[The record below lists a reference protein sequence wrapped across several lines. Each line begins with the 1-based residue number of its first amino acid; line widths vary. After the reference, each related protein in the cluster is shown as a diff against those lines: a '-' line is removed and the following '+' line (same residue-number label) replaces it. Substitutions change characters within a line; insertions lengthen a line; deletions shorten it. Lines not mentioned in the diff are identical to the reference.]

1 MEELSA
7 AAPPR
12 SAAGR
17 FAQVVLAALLTLG
30 SLAYSI
36 GLTRAAGLVLFPEQ
50 FLAGLYGV
58 CLALLFIS
66 FSVRR
71 GTARADIP
79 WYDWLFAAAGLAVG
93 VVVAVEF
100 PRLTA
105 QAGTVSAELLV
116 LAAAIAFLTLE
127 GTRRT
132 SGYSLIVIT
141 FVLVVWVLVGH
152 LVPGQL
158 RTHKVEAPTLAIYLS
173 FDNNGLL
180 GLVLEIACTIVVA
193 FVLMGQLL
201 ARSGGSGFFND
212 FALGL
217 MGRYRGGAAKIAV
230 VASSLFGSISGIA
243 AASALAVGVVT
254 IPLMKKSGIPAR
266 LAAAIEAC
274 AANGAQ
280 LMPPVMGAVAFV
292 MADFL
297 QVPYREVALAALL
310 PSLLYYAALFIQCD
324 LETARYGIGRVDRSE
339 IPGMGPVIKTGW
351 IFLAP
356 FAAIIGAMFWLNWEP
371 EPAATLASAII
382 IVLGLAIGYR
392 GARMKLADIWDAV
405 IETGIGVCEIIVISA
420 IGGYV
425 LGLFQIGGLSFALTA
440 YLVNLGAENLLLL
453 LVICAITNIV
463 LGLGLPTL
471 AVYVMLAI
479 LVAPALVKVGVP
491 AMAAH
496 LFILYF
502 GIMSLITPPIA
513 TAAFVAAT
521 IAKTDPMDA
530 GWTAMRFG
538 WASYIVPFLFVYSP
552 ALIMRG
558 NAFEIALVMILS
570 IAGIWF
576 VCAAFTG
583 YAMRVMGPPMRVA
596 FGAAGVLLLIPFQ
609 ASAINGW
616 LNVLGAVLGVALL
629 LYEFRARGK
638 APARGGP

>member
-1 MEELSA
+1 VEELSA
-7 AAPPR
+7 AAPPK

-17 FAQVVLAALLTLG
+17 LAQQVLAATLTLG

-36 GLTRAAGLVLFPEQ
+36 GLTRKAGLVLFPEQ
-50 FLAGLYGV
+50 FLAAIYGV
-58 CLALLFIS
+58 CLALLFVS
-66 FSVRR
+66 FPARR
-71 GTARADIP
+71 GATRQEIP
-79 WYDWLFAAAGLAVG
+79 WIDWLLAAAGLAAG
-93 VVVAVEF
+93 LYVAIHF
-100 PRLTA
+100 PRITA
-105 QAGTVSAELLV
+105 QAGTVTFELLF
-116 LAAAIAFLTLE
+116 LAGLIAFLTME

-141 FVLVVWVLVGH
+141 FVLVVWVLIGH

-158 RTHKVEAPTLAIYLS
+158 RTHKVEAPTLAIYLN

-180 GLVLEIACTIVVA
+180 GLVLEIASTIVIA

-217 MGRYRGGAAKIAV
+217 MGRFRGGAAKIAV

-274 AANGAQ
+274 ASNGAQ

-310 PSLLYYAALFIQCD
+310 PSVLYYTALFIQCD
-324 LETARYGIGRVDRSE
+324 LETARYGFGKVARSE
-339 IPGMGPVIKTGW
+339 IPPMGPVLATGW
-351 IFLAP
+351 IFIAP

-371 EPAATLASAII
+371 EPSATLASAII
-382 IVLGLAIGYR
+382 IGLGLFIGYR
-392 GARMKLADIWDAV
+392 GARMKLKDIWSAV

-425 LGLFQIGGLSFALTA
+425 LGLFQVGGLSFALTA
-440 YLVNLGAENLLLL
+440 YLVTLGAENLLLL
-453 LVICAITNIV
+453 LVICALTNIV

-479 LVAPALVKVGVP
+479 LVAPALIKVGVP

-521 IAKTDPMDA
+521 IARTDPMAA

-558 NAFEIALVMILS
+558 SVLEIVGVVVLS
-570 IAGIWF
+570 VTGIWF
-576 VCAAFTG
+576 VCAGMTG
-583 YAMRVMGPPMRVA
+583 YAFRVMTLPPRVG
-596 FGAAGVLLLIPFQ
+596 FVLAGLMLLMPFQ
-609 ASAINGW
+609 AASVNGW
-616 LNVLGAVLGVALL
+616 LNVAGLILGAALVI
-629 LYEFRARGK
+629 YEVRGRRAYVR
-638 APARGGP
+638 A

>member
-1 MEELSA
+1 VEELST

-12 SAAGR
+12 SAVGR
-17 FAQVVLAALLTLG
+17 IVQVALAALLTLG

-36 GLTRAAGLVLFPEQ
+36 GLTRAAGLVVFPEQ
-50 FLAGLYGV
+50 FLAAIYGV

-66 FSVRR
+66 FPVTRGIPRR
-71 GTARADIP
+71 DIP
-79 WYDWLFAAAGLAVG
+79 WYDWFFAVAGLAVG
-93 VVVAVEF
+93 LYVAVTF

-105 QAGTVSAELLV
+105 QAGTVNAELLF
-116 LAAAIAFLTLE
+116 LAAALALLTLE

-152 LVPGQL
+152 LVPGEL
-158 RTHKVEAPTLAIYLS
+158 RTHKVEAPTLAVYLS

-180 GLVLEIACTIVVA
+180 GLVLEIAATIVIA
-193 FVLMGQLL
+193 FVFMGQLL

-274 AANGAQ
+274 ASNGAQ

-310 PSLLYYAALFIQCD
+310 PSILYYTALFIQCD
-324 LETARYGIGRVDRSE
+324 LETARYGIGKVDPSE
-339 IPGMGPVIKTGW
+339 IPKIWPVLKSGW
-351 IFLAP
+351 IYLAP
-356 FAAIIGAMFWLNWEP
+356 FAALVGAMFWLNWEP
-371 EPAATLASAII
+371 EPSAALAAAII
-382 IVLGLAIGYR
+382 IALGLLIGYR
-392 GARMKLADIWDAV
+392 GMRMPLKDIWSAI

-425 LGLFQIGGLSFALTA
+425 LGLFQAGGLSFALTA
-440 YLVNLGAENLLLL
+440 YLVSLGAENLFLL
-453 LVICAITNIV
+453 LVICALTNIV

-479 LVAPALVKVGVP
+479 LVAPALVKVGVTP
-491 AMAAH
+491 MAAH

-530 GWTAMRFG
+530 GWLAMRFG

-558 NAFEIALVMILS
+558 SAWEIALVMALS

-583 YAMRVMGPPMRVA
+583 YAMRVMSLPMRVG
-596 FGAAGVLLLIPFQ
+596 FGTAGLLLLMPFQ

-616 LNVLGAVLGVALL
+616 LNVLGGALGGVLLAFEVRQAKGAIHV
-629 LYEFRARGK
+629 RA
-638 APARGGP
+638 

>member
-1 MEELSA
+1 VEELSTA
-7 AAPPR
+7 QPPH
-12 SAAGR
+12 SA
-17 FAQVVLAALLTLG
+17 FARVAQATLAALLTLG
-30 SLAYSI
+30 SLAYSV
-36 GLTRAAGLVLFPEQ
+36 GLLRAAGLVLFPEQ
-50 FLAGLYGV
+50 FLSAAYGV
-58 CLALLFIS
+58 CLCLLFIS
-66 FSVRR
+66 FPVRR
-71 GTARADIP
+71 GALRGDVP
-79 WYDWLFAAAGLAVG
+79 WYDWLCAAGGLAVG
-93 VVVAVEF
+93 VYVAVAF

-105 QAGTVSAELLV
+105 
-116 LAAAIAFLTLE
+116 LAAQVTPETLTLAGIIVLLTLE

-132 SGYSLIVIT
+132 SGNSLIVIT
-141 FVLVVWVLVGH
+141 AGLTIWVLVGH
-152 LVPGQL
+152 LIPGQL
-158 RTHKVEAPTLAIYLS
+158 QTHKVEAGSLAVYLN
-173 FDNNGLL
+173 FDTNGLL
-180 GLVLEIACTIVVA
+180 GLVLDIACTIVIA

-217 MGRYRGGAAKIAV
+217 MGRFRGGAAKIAV

-274 AANGAQ
+274 SANGAQ
-280 LMPPVMGAVAFV
+280 MMPPVMGAVAFV

-324 LETARYGIGRVDRSE
+324 LETARHGIGKVDTRD
-339 IPGMGPVIKTGW
+339 IPPVRGVIARGW

-356 FAAIIGAMFWLNWEP
+356 FAAIVGAMFWLNWEP
-371 EPAATLASAII
+371 EPAAALASAII
-382 IVLGLAIGYR
+382 IALGVVVGYR
-392 GARMKLADIWDAV
+392 GARMKLADIWSAV
-405 IETGIGVCEIIVISA
+405 IDTGIGVCEIIVISA

-425 LGLFQIGGLSFALTA
+425 LGLFQIGGLAFALTA
-440 YLVNLGAENLLLL
+440 YLVDLGAQNLLAL

-521 IAKTDPMDA
+521 IAKTDPMAA

-558 NAFEIALVMILS
+558 SAAEIGLVMLLS

-583 YAMRVMGPPMRVA
+583 YAMRVTSLPMRVA
-596 FGAAGVLLLIPFQ
+596 FGTAGLLLLMPFQ
-609 ASAINGW
+609 ASTVNAW
-616 LNVLGAVLGVALL
+616 LNVLGAVFGAALL
-629 LYEFRARGK
+629 VHEFRARGK
-638 APARGGP
+638 APA

>member
-1 MEELSA
+1 MEELST

-12 SAAGR
+12 SLVGR
-17 FAQVVLAALLTLG
+17 ATQQVLAALLTLG

-36 GLTRAAGLVLFPEQ
+36 GLTRSAGLVLFPEQ
-50 FLAGLYGV
+50 FLAAAYGV

-66 FSVRR
+66 FPVTR
-71 GTARADIP
+71 GTQRGDIP
-79 WYDWLFAAAGLAVG
+79 WYDWLFALAGLVVG
-93 VVVAVEF
+93 VYVAVAF

-105 QAGTVSAELLV
+105 QAGTVSAELLI
-116 LAAAIAFLTLE
+116 LAGVIAFLTME

-141 FVLVVWVLVGH
+141 FVLVVWVLLGH
-152 LVPGQL
+152 LIPGQL
-158 RTHKVEAPTLAIYLS
+158 RTHKVEPATLAIYLN

-180 GLVLEIACTIVVA
+180 GLVLEIAATIVIA

-217 MGRYRGGAAKIAV
+217 MGRFRGGAAKIAV

-254 IPLMKKSGIPAR
+254 IPLMKKSGIPSR

-274 AANGAQ
+274 ASNGAQ
-280 LMPPVMGAVAFV
+280 MMPPVMGAVAFV

-310 PSLLYYAALFIQCD
+310 PSILYYTALFIQCD
-324 LETARYGIGRVDRSE
+324 LETARYGIGKVDTRE
-339 IPGMGPVIKTGW
+339 IPPMRNVFATGW

-356 FAAIIGAMFWLNWEP
+356 FVAIVGAMFWMNWEP
-371 EPAATLASAII
+371 EPAAALAAAII
-382 IVLGLAIGYR
+382 IGLGLFIGYR
-392 GARMKLADIWDAV
+392 GHRMKLRDVWEAV
-405 IETGIGVCEIIVISA
+405 IETGIGVTEIIVISA

-440 YLVNLGAENLLLL
+440 YLVDLGAQNLLML
-453 LVICAITNIV
+453 LVICAITNVV

-502 GIMSLITPPIA
+502 GVMSLITPPIA

-521 IAKTDPMDA
+521 IARTDPMAA

-538 WASYIVPFLFVYSP
+538 WASYIVPFLFIYSP
-552 ALIMRG
+552 ALIMRASFG
-558 NAFEIALVMILS
+558 TIVLVMALS
-570 IAGIWF
+570 VAGIWF
-576 VCAAFTG
+576 VCAGFTG
-583 YAMRVMGPPMRVA
+583 YALRVMPVSVRVA
-596 FGAAGVLLLIPFQ
+596 FIITGLLLLMPFQ
-609 ASAINGW
+609 ASAINAW
-616 LNVLGAVLGVALL
+616 LNTAGVIVGVALFA
-629 LYEFRARGK
+629 YEFRARRRPV
-638 APARGGP
+638 PA

>member
-1 MEELSA
+1 VDELA
-7 AAPPR
+7 AAPAPE
-12 SAAGR
+12 SALGR
-17 FAQVVLAALLTLG
+17 FAQVFLAALLTLG
-30 SLAYSI
+30 SLAYSV
-36 GLTRAAGLVLFPEQ
+36 GLLRRAGLVLFPEQ
-50 FLAGLYGV
+50 FLAAIYGV
-58 CLALLFIS
+58 CLALLFVS
-66 FSVRR
+66 FPAGR
-71 GTARADIP
+71 GTQRRRIP
-79 WYDWLFAAAGLAVG
+79 WYDWLFTAAGLAVG
-93 VVVAVEF
+93 LYVAVTF

-116 LAAAIAFLTLE
+116 LAGALAFLTLE

-132 SGYSLIVIT
+132 SGYSLIIIT
-141 FVLVVWVLVGH
+141 FVLVVWVLIGH
-152 LVPGQL
+152 LIPGQL
-158 RTHKVEAPTLAIYLS
+158 RTHKVEPQALALYLS

-217 MGRYRGGAAKIAV
+217 MGRFRGGAAKIAV

-324 LETARYGIGRVDRSE
+324 LETARYGIGKVDPSE
-339 IPGMGPVIKTGW
+339 IPRMGPVIATGW

-356 FAAIIGAMFWLNWEP
+356 FAAIVGAMFWLNWEP
-371 EPAATLASAII
+371 EPSAALGSVII
-382 IVLGLAIGYR
+382 IALGLFIGYR
-392 GARMKLADIWDAV
+392 GSQMRLKDIWTAI

-453 LVICAITNIV
+453 LIICAITNII

-521 IAKTDPMDA
+521 IAKTDPMAA

-558 NAFEIALVMILS
+558 SALEIAAVMILS
-570 IAGIWF
+570 ITGIWF
-576 VCAAFTG
+576 VCAGMTG
-583 YAMRVMGPPMRVA
+583 YALRVMTIPVRVG
-596 FGAAGVLLLIPFQ
+596 FVVAGLLFLMPFQ
-609 ASAINGW
+609 AATVNAW
-616 LNVLGAVLGVALL
+616 LNVVGAALGFGLL
-629 LYEFRARGK
+629 AYEARARRTHVH
-638 APARGGP
+638 P

>member
-1 MEELSA
+1 MDRHIDPGSQPRRGEQPVEPWNVLTPG
-7 AAPPR
+7 AAP
-12 SAAGR
+12 
-17 FAQVVLAALLTLG
+17 
-30 SLAYSI
+30 
-36 GLTRAAGLVLFPEQ
+36 
-50 FLAGLYGV
+50 
-58 CLALLFIS
+58 
-66 FSVRR
+66 R
-71 GTARADIP
+71 GDIP
-79 WYDWLFAAAGLAVG
+79 WTDWLLAAAGLAAG
-93 VVVAVEF
+93 IYVAIHF
-100 PRLTA
+100 PRITA
-105 QAGTVSAELLV
+105 QAGTVTAELLF
-116 LAAAIAFLTLE
+116 LAGLIAFLTLE

-152 LVPGQL
+152 LIPGQL
-158 RTHKVEAPTLAIYLS
+158 RTHKVEPATLAVYLN

-180 GLVLEIACTIVVA
+180 GLVLEIASTIVIA

-217 MGRYRGGAAKIAV
+217 MGRFRGGAAKIAV

-274 AANGAQ
+274 ASNGAQ

-310 PSLLYYAALFIQCD
+310 PSVLYYTALFIQCD
-324 LETARYGIGRVDRSE
+324 LETARYGIGKVAPSE
-339 IPGMGPVIKTGW
+339 IPRMGPVLASGW
-351 IFLAP
+351 IFIAP

-371 EPAATLASAII
+371 EPSAAVASAII
-382 IVLGLAIGYR
+382 IGLGLFIGYR
-392 GARMKLADIWDAV
+392 GARMKLTDIWSAV
-405 IETGIGVCEIIVISA
+405 IDTGVGVCEIIVISA

-440 YLVNLGAENLLLL
+440 YLVSLGAENLLLL
-453 LVICAITNIV
+453 LVICALTNIV

-502 GIMSLITPPIA
+502 GMMSLITPPVA
-513 TAAFVAAT
+513 PAAYVAAA
-521 IAKTDPMDA
+521 IAGSPSMAT

-538 WASYIVPFLFVYSP
+538 WSSYIVPFLFVYSP
-552 ALIMRG
+552 AILFQGSWWDI
-558 NAFEIALVMILS
+558 LVVTLTS
-570 IAGIWF
+570 LAGIWLI
-576 VCAAFTG
+576 CAAMVGYFT
-583 YAMRVMGPPMRVA
+583 RVLPPAIRAGFIAAGIMLLLPHQVSSLMLWVNIL
-596 FGAAGVLLLIPFQ
+596 GAALGFFLLFL
-609 ASAINGW
+609 
-616 LNVLGAVLGVALL
+616 
-629 LYEFRARGK
+629 EFRNRRG
-638 APARGGP
+638 AYVRA

>member
-17 FAQVVLAALLTLG
+17 FAQVALAALLTLG
-30 SLAYSI
+30 SLAYSV

-50 FLAGLYGV
+50 FLAAIYGV

-66 FSVRR
+66 FPAAR
-71 GTARADIP
+71 GTPREIP

-93 VVVAVEF
+93 LYVAATF

-105 QAGTVSAELLV
+105 QAGTVTFELLF
-116 LAAAIAFLTLE
+116 LAAVLAFLTLE

-132 SGYSLIVIT
+132 SGYSLIIIT
-141 FVLVVWVLVGH
+141 FVLVVWVLIGH

-158 RTHKVEAPTLAIYLS
+158 QTHKVEAKTLAIYLS

-217 MGRYRGGAAKIAV
+217 MGRYRGGAAKISV

-280 LMPPVMGAVAFV
+280 MMPPVMGAVAFV

-339 IPGMGPVIKTGW
+339 IPGMGPVLRTGW

-356 FAAIIGAMFWLNWEP
+356 FAAIVGAMFWLNWEP
-371 EPAATLASAII
+371 EPAAALASAII
-382 IVLGLAIGYR
+382 IALGLAIGYR
-392 GARMKLADIWDAV
+392 GARMKLADIWSAI

-440 YLVNLGAENLLLL
+440 TLVNLGAENLLLL
-453 LVICAITNIV
+453 LVICAVTNIV

-521 IAKTDPMDA
+521 IAKTDPMAA

-558 NAFEIALVMILS
+558 SAVEIGLVMILS

-583 YAMRVMGPPMRVA
+583 YAMRVMRLPMRVA
-596 FGAAGVLLLIPFQ
+596 FAAAGLLLLMPFQ
-609 ASAINGW
+609 ASTVNAW

-629 LYEFRARGK
+629 IYEFGARSK
-638 APARGGP
+638 EAA

>member
-7 AAPPR
+7 AAPPK

-17 FAQVVLAALLTLG
+17 LAQVVLAATLTLG

-50 FLAGLYGV
+50 FLAAIYGV

-66 FSVRR
+66 FPASR
-71 GTARADIP
+71 GTQRSDIP
-79 WYDWLFAAAGLAVG
+79 WFDWLFALAGLATG
-93 VVVAVEF
+93 LYVAAHF
-100 PRLTA
+100 PRITA
-105 QAGTVSAELLV
+105 TAGTVTAELLL
-116 LAAAIAFLTLE
+116 LAAAIALLTLE

-158 RTHKVEAPTLAIYLS
+158 RTHKVEPATLAIYLN

-180 GLVLEIACTIVVA
+180 GLVLEIASTIVIA

-217 MGRYRGGAAKIAV
+217 MGRFRGGAAKIAV

-274 AANGAQ
+274 ASNGAQ

-310 PSLLYYAALFIQCD
+310 PSVLYYSALLIQCD
-324 LETARYGIGRVDRSE
+324 LETARYGFGKVARSE
-339 IPGMGPVIKTGW
+339 IPPMGPVLATGW

-356 FAAIIGAMFWLNWEP
+356 FAAIIGAMFWMNWEP
-371 EPAATLASAII
+371 EPSAALGAAII
-382 IVLGLAIGYR
+382 IGLGLFIGYR
-392 GARMKLADIWDAV
+392 GARMRLKDIWSAV

-425 LGLFQIGGLSFALTA
+425 LGLFQAGGLSFALTA
-440 YLVNLGAENLLLL
+440 YLVSLGAENLLLL
-453 LVICAITNIV
+453 LFICALTNIV

-479 LVAPALVKVGVP
+479 LVAPALIKVGVQP
-491 AMAAH
+491 MAAH

-521 IAKTDPMDA
+521 IAKTDPMAA

-538 WASYIVPFLFVYSP
+538 WTSYIVPFLFVYSP
-552 ALIMRG
+552 ALIMRSG
-558 NAFEIALVMILS
+558 PLETIAVVTLS
-570 IAGIWF
+570 LAGIWF

-583 YAMRVMGPPMRVA
+583 YAFRVMGTAARLG
-596 FGAAGVLLLIPFQ
+596 FGAAGFLLLLPFQ
-609 ASAINGW
+609 AAPAIAW
-616 LNVLGAVLGVALL
+616 LNAIGAALGAALVA
-629 LYEFRARGK
+629 YELKAGRTHVRA
-638 APARGGP
+638 

>member
-7 AAPPR
+7 AAPPQ
-12 SAAGR
+12 SALGR
-17 FAQVVLAALLTLG
+17 AAQQVLAALLTLG

-36 GLTRAAGLVLFPEQ
+36 GLTRSAGLVLFPEQ
-50 FLAGLYGV
+50 FLAGAYGV
-58 CLALLFIS
+58 CLALLFVS
-66 FSVRR
+66 FPATRGAQRR
-71 GTARADIP
+71 EIP
-79 WYDWLFAAAGLAVG
+79 WYDWALALAGLLVG
-93 VVVAVEF
+93 AYVAIAF

-105 QAGTVSAELLV
+105 LAGTVTAELLS
-116 LAAAIAFLTLE
+116 LAGVIVFLTME

-132 SGYSLIVIT
+132 SGYSLIIIT
-141 FVLVVWVLVGH
+141 FGLVVWVLVGH
-152 LVPGQL
+152 LIPGEL
-158 RTHKVEAPTLAIYLS
+158 RTHKVEPTTLAIYLN

-180 GLVLEIACTIVVA
+180 GLVLEIATTIVIA

-217 MGRYRGGAAKIAV
+217 MGRFRGGAAKIAV

-274 AANGAQ
+274 SANGAQ
-280 LMPPVMGAVAFV
+280 MMPPVMGAVAFV

-339 IPGMGPVIKTGW
+339 IPPMRKVLATGW

-356 FAAIIGAMFWLNWEP
+356 FAAIVIAMFWLNWEP
-371 EPAATLASAII
+371 EPAAALASAII
-382 IVLGLAIGYR
+382 IGLGLFIGYR
-392 GARMKLADIWDAV
+392 GQRMKLGDIWSAI

-453 LVICAITNIV
+453 LVICAFTNIV

-521 IAKTDPMDA
+521 IAKTDPMAA

-552 ALIMRG
+552 ALIMRASLG
-558 NAFEIALVMILS
+558 TIVLVMALS

-576 VCAAFTG
+576 VCAGFTG
-583 YAMRVMGPPMRVA
+583 YALRVMPLGLRVA
-596 FGAAGVLLLIPFQ
+596 FIVAGLLLLMPFQ
-609 ASAINGW
+609 ASAINAW
-616 LNVLGAVLGVALL
+616 LNVAGAVLGVALFV
-629 LYEFRARGK
+629 YELK
-638 APARGGP
+638 AAKAYASA

>member
-17 FAQVVLAALLTLG
+17 FAQAALAALLTLG
-30 SLAYSI
+30 SLAYSV

-50 FLAGLYGV
+50 FLAAIYGV

-66 FSVRR
+66 FPAAR
-71 GTARADIP
+71 GTPREIP

-93 VVVAVEF
+93 LYVAVTF

-105 QAGTVSAELLV
+105 QAGTVTFELLF
-116 LAAAIAFLTLE
+116 LAAVLAFLTLE

-132 SGYSLIVIT
+132 SGYSLIIIT
-141 FVLVVWVLVGH
+141 FVLVVWVLIGH

-158 RTHKVEAPTLAIYLS
+158 QTHKVEAKTLAIYLS

-217 MGRYRGGAAKIAV
+217 MGRYRGGAAKISV

-280 LMPPVMGAVAFV
+280 MMPPVMGAVAFV

-339 IPGMGPVIKTGW
+339 IPGMGPVLKTGW

-356 FAAIIGAMFWLNWEP
+356 FAAIVGAMFWLNWEP
-371 EPAATLASAII
+371 EPAAALASAII
-382 IVLGLAIGYR
+382 IALGLAIGYR
-392 GARMKLADIWDAV
+392 GARMKLADIWSAI

-491 AMAAH
+491 PMAAH

-521 IAKTDPMDA
+521 IAKTDPMAA

-558 NAFEIALVMILS
+558 SAVEIGLVMILS

-583 YAMRVMGPPMRVA
+583 YAMRVMRLPMRVA
-596 FGAAGVLLLIPFQ
+596 FAAAGLLLLMPFQ
-609 ASAINGW
+609 ASTVNAW

-629 LYEFRARGK
+629 IYEFGARSK
-638 APARGGP
+638 EAA

>member
-1 MEELSA
+1 VEELSA
-7 AAPPR
+7 AAPPN

-17 FAQVVLAALLTLG
+17 LAQVVLAATLTLG
-30 SLAYSI
+30 SLAYSV

-50 FLAGLYGV
+50 FLAAAYGV
-58 CLALLFIS
+58 CLALLFVS
-66 FSVRR
+66 FPARR
-71 GTARADIP
+71 GMPRADIP
-79 WYDWLFAAAGLAVG
+79 WIDWLLAAAGLAAG
-93 VVVAVEF
+93 LYVAIHF
-100 PRLTA
+100 PRITA
-105 QAGTVSAELLV
+105 QAGTVTAELLF
-116 LAAAIAFLTLE
+116 LAGLIAFLTLE

-152 LVPGQL
+152 LIPGQL
-158 RTHKVEAPTLAIYLS
+158 RTHKVEPATLAVYLN

-180 GLVLEIACTIVVA
+180 GLVLEIASTIVIA

-217 MGRYRGGAAKIAV
+217 MGRFRGGAAKIAV

-274 AANGAQ
+274 ASNGAQ

-310 PSLLYYAALFIQCD
+310 PSVLYYAALFIQCD
-324 LETARYGIGRVDRSE
+324 LETARYGIGKVAPSE
-339 IPGMGPVIKTGW
+339 IPPMKPVLASGW

-371 EPAATLASAII
+371 EPSAALASAII
-382 IVLGLAIGYR
+382 IGLGLFVGYR
-392 GARMKLADIWDAV
+392 GATMTLKDIWSAV

-440 YLVNLGAENLLLL
+440 YLVSLGAENLLLL
-453 LVICAITNIV
+453 LVICALTNIV

-521 IAKTDPMDA
+521 IARTDPMAA

-558 NAFEIALVMILS
+558 SLLEIVGVVMLS
-570 IAGIWF
+570 ITGIWF
-576 VCAAFTG
+576 VCAGMTG
-583 YAMRVMGPPMRVA
+583 YAFRVMPLAPRVG
-596 FGAAGVLLLIPFQ
+596 FVLAGLLLLMPFQ
-609 ASAINGW
+609 AAAINGW
-616 LNVLGAVLGVALL
+616 INVAGLILGAALVI
-629 LYEFRARGK
+629 YEVRARR
-638 APARGGP
+638 AYVRA

>member
-1 MEELSA
+1 VEELSSA
-7 AAPPR
+7 PPPR
-12 SAAGR
+12 SA
-17 FAQVVLAALLTLG
+17 FARVAQATLAAVLTLG

-36 GLTRAAGLVLFPEQ
+36 GLLRAAGMVLFPEQ
-50 FLAGLYGV
+50 FLAAAYGV
-58 CLALLFIS
+58 CLCLLFIS
-66 FSVRR
+66 FPARR
-71 GTARADIP
+71 GAERGDVR
-79 WYDWLFAAAGLAVG
+79 WYDWLCAAAGLAVG
-93 VVVAVEF
+93 VYVAVAF

-105 QAGTVSAELLV
+105 LAGQVTPETLS
-116 LAAAIAFLTLE
+116 LAALVALLTLE

-141 FVLVVWVLVGH
+141 VGLTAWVLVGH

-158 RTHKVEAPTLAIYLS
+158 QTHKVEAESLAVYLN
-173 FDNNGLL
+173 FDSNGLL
-180 GLVLEIACTIVVA
+180 GLVLDIACTIVVA

-217 MGRYRGGAAKIAV
+217 MGRFRGGAAKIAV

-274 AANGAQ
+274 SANGAQ
-280 LMPPVMGAVAFV
+280 MMPPVMGAVAFV

-324 LETARYGIGRVDRSE
+324 LETARYGIGKVDTSE
-339 IPGMGPVIKTGW
+339 IPPMVTVVSTGW

-356 FAAIIGAMFWLNWEP
+356 FAAIVGAMFWMNWEP
-371 EPAATLASAII
+371 EPAAALAAAII
-382 IVLGLAIGYR
+382 VALGLFVGYR
-392 GARMKLADIWDAV
+392 GTRMKLRDIWSAIV
-405 IETGIGVCEIIVISA
+405 ETGIGVCEIIVISA

-425 LGLFQIGGLSFALTA
+425 LGLFQIGGLAFALTA
-440 YLVNLGAENLLLL
+440 YLVDLGAQNLLAL
-453 LVICAITNIV
+453 LVICAVTNIV

-521 IAKTDPMDA
+521 IAKTDPMAA

-558 NAFEIALVMILS
+558 SALEIGLVMILS

-583 YAMRVMGPPMRVA
+583 YALRVMPVPLRIA
-596 FGAAGVLLLIPFQ
+596 FGAAGLLLLMPFQ
-609 ASAINGW
+609 AAVFNAW
-616 LNVLGAVLGVALL
+616 LNAAGGALGVALL
-629 LYEFRARGK
+629 AYELRLRPR
-638 APARGGP
+638 PAA

>member
-7 AAPPR
+7 AASPT

-17 FAQVVLAALLTLG
+17 LVQVVLAATLTLG
-30 SLAYSI
+30 SLAYSV
-36 GLTRAAGLVLFPEQ
+36 GLTRWAGLVLFPEQ
-50 FLAGLYGV
+50 FLAAAYGV

-66 FSVRR
+66 FPAQR
-71 GTARADIP
+71 GTARRAVPAI
-79 WYDWLFAAAGLAVG
+79 DWLLAVAGLAAG
-93 VVVAVEF
+93 VYVAMHF
-100 PRLTA
+100 PRITA
-105 QAGTVSAELLV
+105 QAGTVTFELLF
-116 LAAAIAFLTLE
+116 LAGLIAFLTLE

-132 SGYSLIVIT
+132 SGYSLIIIT
-141 FVLVVWVLVGH
+141 FVLVVWVLAGH
-152 LVPGQL
+152 LIPGQL
-158 RTHKVEAPTLAIYLS
+158 RTHKVEPATLAIYLN

-180 GLVLEIACTIVVA
+180 GLVLEIASTIVIA

-217 MGRYRGGAAKIAV
+217 MGRFRGGAAKIAV

-274 AANGAQ
+274 ASNGAQ

-310 PSLLYYAALFIQCD
+310 PSVLYYTALFIQCD
-324 LETARYGIGRVDRSE
+324 LETARYGIGKVAPSE
-339 IPGMGPVIKTGW
+339 IPRLGPVLASGW
-351 IFLAP
+351 IFIAP

-371 EPAATLASAII
+371 EPSAALASGILIA
-382 IVLGLAIGYR
+382 LGLLIGYR
-392 GARMKLADIWDAV
+392 GASMTLKDIWSAV

-479 LVAPALVKVGVP
+479 LVAPALIKVGVP

-521 IAKTDPMDA
+521 IARTDPMAA

-538 WASYIVPFLFVYSP
+538 WASYLVPFLFVYSP

-558 NAFEIALVMILS
+558 SFGAICLVMVLS

-576 VCAAFTG
+576 VCAGMTG
-583 YAMRVMGPPMRVA
+583 YAFRVMPLASRIGFVL
-596 FGAAGVLLLIPFQ
+596 AGLLLLMPFQ
-609 ASAINGW
+609 AAAVNGW
-616 LNVLGAVLGVALL
+616 INAAGFVLGAALVI
-629 LYEFRARGK
+629 YEVKARRTYVVRA
-638 APARGGP
+638 

>member
-1 MEELSA
+1 VDELAAA
-7 AAPPR
+7 AAPE
-12 SAAGR
+12 SALGR
-17 FAQVVLAALLTLG
+17 FAQVFLAALLTLG
-30 SLAYSI
+30 SLAYSV
-36 GLTRAAGLVLFPEQ
+36 GLLRRAGLVLFPEQ
-50 FLAGLYGV
+50 FLAAIYGV

-66 FSVRR
+66 FPAQRATERR
-71 GTARADIP
+71 AIP
-79 WYDWLFAAAGLAVG
+79 WYDWLFALAGLLAG
-93 VVVAVEF
+93 LYVAVAF

-105 QAGTVSAELLV
+105 AAGTVSAELLL
-116 LAAAIAFLTLE
+116 LAGVITFLTME

-158 RTHKVEAPTLAIYLS
+158 RTHKVEAQSLAIYLN

-180 GLVLEIACTIVVA
+180 GLVLEIASTIVIA

-217 MGRYRGGAAKIAV
+217 MGRFRGGAAKIAV

-274 AANGAQ
+274 ASNGAQ

-310 PSLLYYAALFIQCD
+310 PSVLYYTALFIQCD
-324 LETARYGIGRVDRSE
+324 LETARYGFGKVAPSE
-339 IPGMGPVIKTGW
+339 IPRMGPVLATGW
-351 IFLAP
+351 IFIAP

-371 EPAATLASAII
+371 EPSATLASGII
-382 IVLGLAIGYR
+382 IALGLFIGYR
-392 GARMKLADIWDAV
+392 GARMELKDIWSAV

-440 YLVNLGAENLLLL
+440 YLVDLGAENLLLL
-453 LVICAITNIV
+453 LIICAVTNIV

-479 LVAPALVKVGVP
+479 LVAPALIKVGVP

-521 IAKTDPMDA
+521 IAKTDPMAA

-558 NAFEIALVMILS
+558 SAVEIALVMALS
-570 IAGIWF
+570 VTGIWF
-576 VCAAFTG
+576 VCAGMTG
-583 YAMRVMGPPMRVA
+583 YALRVMPLAPRVG
-596 FGAAGVLLLIPFQ
+596 FVAAGLLFLMPFQ
-609 ASAINGW
+609 AASVNGW
-616 LNVLGAVLGVALL
+616 LNVAGAVLGFGLL
-629 LYEFRARGK
+629 AYEVKVRRKPFHA
-638 APARGGP
+638 

>member
-7 AAPPR
+7 AAPPN

-17 FAQVVLAALLTLG
+17 LAQQVLAALLTLG
-30 SLAYSI
+30 SLAYSV
-36 GLTRAAGLVLFPEQ
+36 GVTRSLGLVLFPEQ
-50 FLAGLYGV
+50 FLAAAYGV

-66 FSVRR
+66 FPARR
-71 GTARADIP
+71 GARREDIP
-79 WYDWLFAAAGLAVG
+79 WLDWLLAAAGLAAG
-93 VVVAVEF
+93 IYVAIHF
-100 PRLTA
+100 PRITA
-105 QAGTVSAELLV
+105 QAGTVTAELLF
-116 LAAAIAFLTLE
+116 LAGLIAFLTLE

-158 RTHKVEAPTLAIYLS
+158 RTHKVEPATLAIYLN

-180 GLVLEIACTIVVA
+180 GLVLEIASTIVIA

-217 MGRYRGGAAKIAV
+217 MGRFRGGAAKIAV

-274 AANGAQ
+274 ASNGAQ

-310 PSLLYYAALFIQCD
+310 PSVLYYTALFIQCD
-324 LETARYGIGRVDRSE
+324 LETARYGIGKVAASE
-339 IPGMGPVIKTGW
+339 IPPMGPVLAAGW
-351 IFLAP
+351 IFIAP

-371 EPAATLASAII
+371 EPSAALASAII
-382 IVLGLAIGYR
+382 IGLGLFIGYR
-392 GARMKLADIWDAV
+392 GARMKLKDIWSAV

-479 LVAPALVKVGVP
+479 LVAPALIKVGVP

-521 IAKTDPMDA
+521 IARTDPMAA

-558 NAFEIALVMILS
+558 SILEIVGVVILS
-570 IAGIWF
+570 VTGIWF
-576 VCAAFTG
+576 VCAGMTG
-583 YAMRVMGPPMRVA
+583 YAFRVMPLASRIGFVL
-596 FGAAGVLLLIPFQ
+596 AGLLLLMPFQ
-609 ASAINGW
+609 AAAINGW
-616 LNVLGAVLGVALL
+616 INVAGLILGAALVI
-629 LYEFRARGK
+629 YEVRARS
-638 APARGGP
+638 AYVRA

>member
-1 MEELSA
+1 VEELSA

-17 FAQVVLAALLTLG
+17 FAQVALAALLTLG
-30 SLAYSI
+30 SLAYSV

-50 FLAGLYGV
+50 FLAAIYGV

-66 FSVRR
+66 FPAAR
-71 GTARADIP
+71 GTPREIP
-79 WYDWLFAAAGLAVG
+79 WYDWLLAAAGLAVG
-93 VVVAVEF
+93 LYVAMTF

-105 QAGTVSAELLV
+105 QAGTVTFELLF
-116 LAAAIAFLTLE
+116 LAAVLAFLTLE

-132 SGYSLIVIT
+132 SGHSLIIIT
-141 FVLVVWVLVGH
+141 FVLVVWVLIGH

-158 RTHKVEAPTLAIYLS
+158 QTHKVEAKTLAIYLS

-217 MGRYRGGAAKIAV
+217 MGRYRGGAAKISV

-280 LMPPVMGAVAFV
+280 MMPPVMGAVAFV

-339 IPGMGPVIKTGW
+339 IPGMGPVLRTGW

-356 FAAIIGAMFWLNWEP
+356 FAAIVGAMFWLNWEP
-371 EPAATLASAII
+371 EPAAALASAII
-382 IVLGLAIGYR
+382 IALGLAIGYR
-392 GARMKLADIWDAV
+392 GARMKLADIWSAI

-440 YLVNLGAENLLLL
+440 TLVNLGAENLLLL

-491 AMAAH
+491 PMAAH

-521 IAKTDPMDA
+521 IAKTDPMAA

-558 NAFEIALVMILS
+558 SAVEIGLVMILS

-583 YAMRVMGPPMRVA
+583 YAMRVMRLPMRVA
-596 FGAAGVLLLIPFQ
+596 FAAAGLLLLMPFQ
-609 ASAINGW
+609 ASTVNAW

-629 LYEFRARGK
+629 IYEFGARSK
-638 APARGGP
+638 EAA

>member
-1 MEELSA
+1 VEELSA

-17 FAQVVLAALLTLG
+17 FAQAALAALLTLG
-30 SLAYSI
+30 SLAYSV
-36 GLTRAAGLVLFPEQ
+36 GLVRAAGLVPFPEQ
-50 FLAGLYGV
+50 FLAAIYGV

-66 FSVRR
+66 FPAAR
-71 GTARADIP
+71 GTPRGEIP
-79 WYDWLFAAAGLAVG
+79 WYDWLFAAAGLAAG
-93 VVVAVEF
+93 LYVAATF

-105 QAGTVSAELLV
+105 QAGTVTFELLF
-116 LAAAIAFLTLE
+116 LAAVLAFLTLE

-132 SGYSLIVIT
+132 SGYSLIIIT
-141 FVLVVWVLVGH
+141 FVLVVWVLIGH
-152 LVPGQL
+152 LIPGQL
-158 RTHKVEAPTLAIYLS
+158 QTHKVEARTLAIYLS

-217 MGRYRGGAAKIAV
+217 MGRYRGGAAKISV

-254 IPLMKKSGIPAR
+254 IPLMKRSGIPAR

-339 IPGMGPVIKTGW
+339 IPAMGPVLRTGW

-356 FAAIIGAMFWLNWEP
+356 FAAIVGAMFWLNWEP
-371 EPAATLASAII
+371 EPAAALASAII
-382 IVLGLAIGYR
+382 IALGLAIGYR
-392 GARMKLADIWDAV
+392 GARMRVADIWSAIID
-405 IETGIGVCEIIVISA
+405 TGIGVCEIIVISA

-521 IAKTDPMDA
+521 IAKTDPMAA

-558 NAFEIALVMILS
+558 SALDIGLVMILS

-583 YAMRVMGPPMRVA
+583 YAMRVMDLPMRVA
-596 FGAAGVLLLIPFQ
+596 FGAAGLLLLMPWQ
-609 ASAINGW
+609 ASMINGW
-616 LNVLGAVLGVALL
+616 LNVLGGALGAALVA
-629 LYEFRARGK
+629 YEFRRRLR
-638 APARGGP
+638 PAT

>member
-1 MEELSA
+1 VEELSA

-17 FAQVVLAALLTLG
+17 FAQVALAALLTLG
-30 SLAYSI
+30 SLAYSV

-50 FLAGLYGV
+50 FLAAIYGV

-66 FSVRR
+66 FPAAR
-71 GTARADIP
+71 GTPREIP
-79 WYDWLFAAAGLAVG
+79 WYDWLLAAAGLAVG
-93 VVVAVEF
+93 LYVAMTF

-105 QAGTVSAELLV
+105 QAGTVTFELLF
-116 LAAAIAFLTLE
+116 LAAVLAFLTLE

-132 SGYSLIVIT
+132 SGHSLIIIT
-141 FVLVVWVLVGH
+141 FVLVVWVLIGH

-158 RTHKVEAPTLAIYLS
+158 QTHKVEARTLAIYLS

-217 MGRYRGGAAKIAV
+217 MGRYRGGAAKISV

-280 LMPPVMGAVAFV
+280 MMPPVMGAVAFV

-339 IPGMGPVIKTGW
+339 IPGMGPVLRTGW

-356 FAAIIGAMFWLNWEP
+356 FAAIVGAMFWLNWEP
-371 EPAATLASAII
+371 EPAAALASAII
-382 IVLGLAIGYR
+382 IALGLAIGYR
-392 GARMKLADIWDAV
+392 GARMKLADIWSAI

-440 YLVNLGAENLLLL
+440 TLVNLGAENLLLL

-491 AMAAH
+491 PMAAH

-521 IAKTDPMDA
+521 IAKTDPMAA

-558 NAFEIALVMILS
+558 SAVEIGLVMILS

-583 YAMRVMGPPMRVA
+583 YAMRVMRLPMRVA
-596 FGAAGVLLLIPFQ
+596 FAAAGLLLLMPFQ
-609 ASAINGW
+609 ASTVNAW

-629 LYEFRARGK
+629 IYEFGARSK
-638 APARGGP
+638 EAA

>member
-1 MEELSA
+1 VEELSA
-7 AAPPR
+7 AAPPT

-17 FAQVVLAALLTLG
+17 LAQVVLAATLTLG
-30 SLAYSI
+30 SLAYSV

-50 FLAGLYGV
+50 FLAAIYGV

-66 FSVRR
+66 FPAAR
-71 GTARADIP
+71 GTQRAGIP
-79 WYDWLFAAAGLAVG
+79 WFDWLFAAAGLAIG
-93 VVVAVEF
+93 LYVAVVF

-105 QAGTVSAELLV
+105 TAGTVTAELLL
-116 LAAAIAFLTLE
+116 LAGAIALLTLE

-132 SGYSLIVIT
+132 SGYSLIIIA
-141 FVLVVWVLVGH
+141 FALVVWVLVGH

-158 RTHKVEAPTLAIYLS
+158 RTHKVEPATLAIYLN

-180 GLVLEIACTIVVA
+180 GLVLEIACTIVIA

-274 AANGAQ
+274 ASNGAQ

-310 PSLLYYAALFIQCD
+310 PSLLYYSALFIQCD
-324 LETARYGIGRVDRSE
+324 LETARYGIGKVAPSE
-339 IPGMGPVIKTGW
+339 IPRIGPVLASGW

-371 EPAATLASAII
+371 EPAAALAAAII
-382 IVLGLAIGYR
+382 IGLGLFIGYR
-392 GARMKLADIWDAV
+392 GARMKLADIWNAV

-425 LGLFQIGGLSFALTA
+425 LGLFQVGGLSFALTA
-440 YLVNLGAENLLLL
+440 YLVDLGAQNLLLL
-453 LVICAITNIV
+453 LIICAVTNIV

-479 LVAPALVKVGVP
+479 LVAPALIKVGVQP
-491 AMAAH
+491 MAAH

-521 IAKTDPMDA
+521 IAKTDPMAA

-538 WASYIVPFLFVYSP
+538 WTSYIVPFLFVYSP
-552 ALIMRG
+552 ALIMRSG
-558 NAFEIALVMILS
+558 PLETIAVMALS
-570 IAGIWF
+570 LTGIWF

-583 YAMRVMGPPMRVA
+583 YALRVMSVPMRIG
-596 FGAAGVLLLIPFQ
+596 FGAAGFLLLLPFQ
-609 ASAINGW
+609 AAVAFGW
-616 LNVLGAVLGVALL
+616 LNAAGAALGFTLL
-629 LYEFRARGK
+629 FIEKRGANVRA
-638 APARGGP
+638 

>member
-17 FAQVVLAALLTLG
+17 FAQVALAALLTLG
-30 SLAYSI
+30 SLAYSV

-50 FLAGLYGV
+50 FLAAIYGV

-66 FSVRR
+66 FPAAR
-71 GTARADIP
+71 GTPREIP

-93 VVVAVEF
+93 LYVAMTF

-105 QAGTVSAELLV
+105 QAGTVTFELLF
-116 LAAAIAFLTLE
+116 LAAVLAFLTLE

-132 SGYSLIVIT
+132 SGHSLIIIT
-141 FVLVVWVLVGH
+141 FVLVVWVLIGH

-158 RTHKVEAPTLAIYLS
+158 QTHKVEAKTLAIYLS

-217 MGRYRGGAAKIAV
+217 MGRYRGGAAKISV

-280 LMPPVMGAVAFV
+280 MMPPVMGAVAFV

-339 IPGMGPVIKTGW
+339 IPGMGPVLRTGW

-356 FAAIIGAMFWLNWEP
+356 FAAIVGAMFWLNWEP
-371 EPAATLASAII
+371 EPAAALASAII
-382 IVLGLAIGYR
+382 IALGLAIGYR
-392 GARMKLADIWDAV
+392 GARMKLADIWSAI

-440 YLVNLGAENLLLL
+440 TLVNLGAENLLLL

-491 AMAAH
+491 PMAAH

-521 IAKTDPMDA
+521 IAKTDPMAA

-558 NAFEIALVMILS
+558 SAVEIGLVMILS

-583 YAMRVMGPPMRVA
+583 YAMRVMRLPMRVA
-596 FGAAGVLLLIPFQ
+596 FAAAGLLLLMPFQ
-609 ASAINGW
+609 ASTVNAW

-629 LYEFRARGK
+629 IYEFGARSK
-638 APARGGP
+638 EAA

>member
-12 SAAGR
+12 SAFGR
-17 FAQVVLAALLTLG
+17 AAQQALAALLTLG

-36 GLTRAAGLVLFPEQ
+36 GLTRKVGLVLFPEQ
-50 FLAGLYGV
+50 FLAAAYGV

-66 FSVRR
+66 FPAKR
-71 GTARADIP
+71 GTPRTDIP
-79 WYDWLFAAAGLAVG
+79 WYDWLFAAAGLVAG
-93 VVVAVEF
+93 VYVAINF
-100 PRLTA
+100 PRITA
-105 QAGTVSAELLV
+105 QAGIVNAELLT
-116 LAAAIAFLTLE
+116 LAGVISLLTME

-141 FVLVVWVLVGH
+141 FVLTIWVLVGH
-152 LVPGQL
+152 LIPGQL
-158 RTHKVEAPTLAIYLS
+158 RTHHVEADNLAIYLN

-180 GLVLEIACTIVVA
+180 GLVLEIACTIVIA

-217 MGRYRGGAAKIAV
+217 MGRFRGGAAKIAV

-274 AANGAQ
+274 ASNGAQ

-324 LETARYGIGRVDRSE
+324 LETARYGIGKVDTSD
-339 IPGMGPVIKTGW
+339 IPPMKNVLARGW

-356 FAAIIGAMFWLNWEP
+356 FAAIVGSMFWLNWEP
-371 EPAATLASAII
+371 EPAAALAAAII
-382 IVLGLAIGYR
+382 IGLGLFIGYR
-392 GARMKLADIWDAV
+392 GSKMRLSDIWTAIID
-405 IETGIGVCEIIVISA
+405 TGIGVTEIIVISA

-425 LGLFQIGGLSFALTA
+425 LGLFQVGGLSFALTA
-440 YLVNLGAENLLLL
+440 YLVDLGAQNLLLL
-453 LVICAITNIV
+453 LLICAITNVV

-521 IAKTDPMDA
+521 IARTDPMAA

-558 NAFEIALVMILS
+558 SPGTITLVVVLS
-570 IAGIWF
+570 LVGIWF
-576 VCAAFTG
+576 VCAGFTG
-583 YAMRVMGPPMRVA
+583 YAVRVMTTPMRVG
-596 FGAAGVLLLIPFQ
+596 FVVVGVLLLMPFQ
-609 ASAINGW
+609 ASMVNAW
-616 LNVLGAVLGVALL
+616 LNVVGAVVGIGLFA
-629 LYEFRARGK
+629 YEWRAR
-638 APARGGP
+638 R

>member
-1 MEELSA
+1 VEELSA
-7 AAPPR
+7 AAPPK

-17 FAQVVLAALLTLG
+17 LAQQVLAATLTLG

-36 GLTRAAGLVLFPEQ
+36 GLTRKAGLVLFPEQ
-50 FLAGLYGV
+50 FLAAIYGV
-58 CLALLFIS
+58 CLALLFVS
-66 FSVRR
+66 FPARR
-71 GTARADIP
+71 GAPRQEIP
-79 WYDWLFAAAGLAVG
+79 WIDWLLAAAGLAAG
-93 VVVAVEF
+93 LYVAIHF
-100 PRLTA
+100 PRITA
-105 QAGTVSAELLV
+105 QAGTVTFELLF
-116 LAAAIAFLTLE
+116 LAGLIAFLTME

-141 FVLVVWVLVGH
+141 FLLVVWVLVGH
-152 LVPGQL
+152 LVPGEM
-158 RTHKVEAPTLAIYLS
+158 RTHKVEAPTLAIYLN

-180 GLVLEIACTIVVA
+180 GLVLEIASTIVIA

-217 MGRYRGGAAKIAV
+217 MGRFRGGAAKIAV

-274 AANGAQ
+274 ASNGAQ

-310 PSLLYYAALFIQCD
+310 PSVLYYTALFIQCD
-324 LETARYGIGRVDRSE
+324 LETARYGFGKVARSE
-339 IPGMGPVIKTGW
+339 IPPMGPVLATGW
-351 IFLAP
+351 IFIAP

-371 EPAATLASAII
+371 EPSATLASAII
-382 IVLGLAIGYR
+382 IGLGLFIGYR
-392 GARMKLADIWDAV
+392 GARMKLKDIWSAV

-425 LGLFQIGGLSFALTA
+425 LGLFQVGGLSFALTA

-453 LVICAITNIV
+453 LVICALTNIV

-479 LVAPALVKVGVP
+479 LVAPALIKVGVP

-521 IAKTDPMDA
+521 IARTDPMAA

-558 NAFEIALVMILS
+558 SVGTIVLVVALSV
-570 IAGIWF
+570 AGIWF
-576 VCAAFTG
+576 VCAGMTG
-583 YAMRVMGPPMRVA
+583 YAFRVMTLPLRIG
-596 FGAAGVLLLIPFQ
+596 FILAGVMLLMPFQ
-609 ASAINGW
+609 AASVNAW
-616 LNVLGAVLGVALL
+616 LNVAGLILGAALVIF
-629 LYEFRARGK
+629 EVRGRRAYVR
-638 APARGGP
+638 A

>member
-1 MEELSA
+1 VEELSA
-7 AAPPR
+7 AAAPR

-17 FAQVVLAALLTLG
+17 FAQATLSALLTLG
-30 SLAYSI
+30 SLAYTV
-36 GLTRAAGLVLFPEQ
+36 GLVRAAGLVLFPEQ
-50 FLAGLYGV
+50 FLAAIYGV
-58 CLALLFIS
+58 CLGLLFVS
-66 FSVRR
+66 FPAER
-71 GTARADIP
+71 GTSRGQIP

-93 VVVAVEF
+93 LYVAVTF

-105 QAGTVSAELLV
+105 QAGTVTFELLF
-116 LAAAIAFLTLE
+116 LAAALAFLTLE

-132 SGYSLIVIT
+132 SGYSLIIIT
-141 FVLVVWVLVGH
+141 FVLVVWVLIGH
-152 LVPGQL
+152 LIPGQL
-158 RTHKVEAPTLAIYLS
+158 QTHKVEAPTLAIYLS

-180 GLVLEIACTIVVA
+180 GLVLDIACTIVVA

-217 MGRYRGGAAKIAV
+217 MGRFRGGAAKISV

-280 LMPPVMGAVAFV
+280 MMPPVMGAVAFV

-324 LETARYGIGRVDRSE
+324 LETARHGIGRVDRSE
-339 IPGMGPVIKTGW
+339 IPRMGPVLRTGW

-371 EPAATLASAII
+371 EPAAALASAII
-382 IVLGLAIGYR
+382 IVLGFAIGYR
-392 GARMKLADIWDAV
+392 GARMKVADIWSAI

-521 IAKTDPMDA
+521 IAKTDPMAA

-558 NAFEIALVMILS
+558 DVSTIVAVMALS

-583 YAMRVMGPPMRVA
+583 YAIRVMAPPVRVA
-596 FGAAGVLLLIPFQ
+596 FGAAGLMLLMPFQ
-609 ASAINGW
+609 ASTVNAW
-616 LNVLGAVLGVALL
+616 VNVLGAVLGVALL
-629 LYEFRARGK
+629 IYEFRARDK
-638 APARGGP
+638 EPA

>member
-7 AAPPR
+7 AAPPN

-17 FAQVVLAALLTLG
+17 FAQVVLAATLTLG
-30 SLAYSI
+30 SLAYSV
-36 GLTRAAGLVLFPEQ
+36 GLTRKLGLVVFPEQ
-50 FLAGLYGV
+50 FLAAIYGV
-58 CLALLFIS
+58 CLALLFVS
-66 FSVRR
+66 FPARR
-71 GTARADIP
+71 GAGRGDVP
-79 WYDWLFAAAGLAVG
+79 WFDWLLGAAGLAAG
-93 VVVAVEF
+93 LYVAIHF
-100 PRLTA
+100 PRITA
-105 QAGTVSAELLV
+105 QAGTVSFELLF
-116 LAAAIAFLTLE
+116 LAGVIAFLTLE

-141 FVLVVWVLVGH
+141 FVLVVWVLLGH

-158 RTHKVEAPTLAIYLS
+158 RTHKVEAPNLAIYLN

-180 GLVLEIACTIVVA
+180 GLVLEIACTIVIA

-217 MGRYRGGAAKIAV
+217 MGRFRGGAAKIAV

-274 AANGAQ
+274 ASNGAQ

-310 PSLLYYAALFIQCD
+310 PSILYYTALFIQCD
-324 LETARYGIGRVDRSE
+324 LETARYGIGKVDTSD
-339 IPGMGPVIKTGW
+339 IPPMRQVLASGW

-356 FAAIIGAMFWLNWEP
+356 FAAVVGAMFWLNWEP
-371 EPAATLASAII
+371 EPAAALASAII
-382 IVLGLAIGYR
+382 IGLGLFLGYR
-392 GARMKLADIWDAV
+392 GSRMKLKDIWNAV

-425 LGLFQIGGLSFALTA
+425 LGLFQVGGLSFALTA
-440 YLVNLGAENLLLL
+440 YLVDLGAANLLLL
-453 LVICAITNIV
+453 LIICAITNII

-521 IAKTDPMDA
+521 IARTDPMAA

-558 NAFEIALVMILS
+558 SPAVILTVVVLS
-570 IAGIWF
+570 VAGIWF
-576 VCAAFTG
+576 VCAGMTG
-583 YAMRVMGPPMRVA
+583 YALRVMQWPMRAA
-596 FGAAGVLLLIPFQ
+596 FVVTGVLLLMPFE
-609 ASAINGW
+609 AAAANAW
-616 LNVLGAVLGVALL
+616 LNGAGGVLGIGLL
-629 LYEFRARGK
+629 AYEFKSRRTHVRA
-638 APARGGP
+638 

>member
-1 MEELSA
+1 VEELSA
-7 AAPPR
+7 AAPPQ

-17 FAQVVLAALLTLG
+17 FAQVLLAALLTLG
-30 SLAYSI
+30 SLAYSV
-36 GLTRAAGLVLFPEQ
+36 GLVRAAGLVLFPEQ
-50 FLAGLYGV
+50 FLAAIYGV

-66 FSVRR
+66 FPVAR
-71 GTARADIP
+71 GTPRREIP
-79 WYDWLFAAAGLAVG
+79 WYDWLFALAGLLLGAY
-93 VVVAVEF
+93 VAVAF

-105 QAGTVSAELLV
+105 LAGTVSAELLI
-116 LAAAIAFLTLE
+116 LAGALAFLTLE

-141 FVLVVWVLVGH
+141 FILVVWVLLGH
-152 LVPGQL
+152 LVPGEL
-158 RTHKVEAPTLAIYLS
+158 RTHKVEAPTLAVYLS

-217 MGRYRGGAAKIAV
+217 MGRFRGGAAKIAV

-243 AASALAVGVVT
+243 AASALAVGVIT

-297 QVPYREVALAALL
+297 QVPYREVAIAAVL
-310 PSLLYYAALFIQCD
+310 PSLLYYAALFIQSD
-324 LETARYGIGRVDRSE
+324 LECARYGFGKVDRSE
-339 IPGMGPVIKTGW
+339 IPRMGPVLKTGW
-351 IFLAP
+351 IFIAP
-356 FAAIIGAMFWLNWEP
+356 FAAIVGAMFWMNWEP
-371 EPAATLASAII
+371 EPSAALASAII
-382 IVLGLAIGYR
+382 IVLGLFIGYR
-392 GARMKLADIWDAV
+392 GARMRLKDIWSSIV
-405 IETGIGVCEIIVISA
+405 ETGIGVCEIIVISA

-440 YLVNLGAENLLLL
+440 YLVNLGAENLFLL
-453 LVICAITNIV
+453 LVICALTNIV

-479 LVAPALVKVGVP
+479 LVAPALVKVGVTP
-491 AMAAH
+491 MAAH

-558 NAFEIALVMILS
+558 SALDIVMVVTLS
-570 IAGIWF
+570 ITGIWF
-576 VCAAFTG
+576 VCAGMTG
-583 YAMRVMGPPMRVA
+583 YALRVMSTPVRVG
-596 FGAAGVLLLIPFQ
+596 FVGAGLLFLMPFQ
-609 ASAINGW
+609 ASQTNAW
-616 LNVLGAVLGVALL
+616 LNAVGAALGIALII
-629 LYEFRARGK
+629 YELRGSRKEVSHVRA
-638 APARGGP
+638 

>member
-1 MEELSA
+1 VEELSA

-12 SAAGR
+12 STAGR
-17 FAQVVLAALLTLG
+17 FAQQVLAALLVLG
-30 SLAYSI
+30 SLAYSV
-36 GLTRAAGLVLFPEQ
+36 GLTRAAGLVIFPEQ
-50 FLAGLYGV
+50 FIAGIYGI

-66 FSVRR
+66 FPVAR
-71 GTARADIP
+71 GTQRIDIP
-79 WYDWLFAAAGLAVG
+79 WFDWLFAAAGLAVG
-93 VVVAVEF
+93 LYVAVAF

-105 QAGTVSAELLV
+105 QAGTVTAELLV
-116 LAAAIAFLTLE
+116 LAAALAILTLE

-141 FVLVVWVLVGH
+141 FVLVVWVLLGH
-152 LVPGQL
+152 LVPGEM
-158 RTHKVEAPTLAIYLS
+158 RTHKVEALTLAVYLS

-180 GLVLEIACTIVVA
+180 GLVLEIAATIVIA

-243 AASALAVGVVT
+243 AASALAVGVIT

-280 LMPPVMGAVAFV
+280 MMPPVMGAVAFV

-310 PSLLYYAALFIQCD
+310 PSLLYYTALFIQCD

-339 IPGMGPVIKTGW
+339 IPPMGAVLKTGW
-351 IFLAP
+351 IFVAP
-356 FAAIIGAMFWLNWEP
+356 FAAIVGAMFWLNWEP
-371 EPAATLASAII
+371 EPSATLASGII
-382 IVLGLAIGYR
+382 IVLGLFIGYR
-392 GARMKLADIWDAV
+392 GARMKVADIWSAI

-425 LGLFQIGGLSFALTA
+425 LGLFQAGGLSFALTA

-453 LVICAITNIV
+453 LIICAVTNIV

-479 LVAPALVKVGVP
+479 LVAPALVKVGVTP
-491 AMAAH
+491 MAAH

-521 IAKTDPMDA
+521 IAKTDPMAA

-558 NAFEIALVMILS
+558 SWAVILLVMLLS
-570 IAGIWF
+570 VTGIWF

-583 YAMRVMGPPMRVA
+583 YAMRVMALPMRIG
-596 FGAAGVLLLIPFQ
+596 FGAAGFLLLMPFQ
-609 ASAINGW
+609 ASTTNAW
-616 LNVLGAVLGVALL
+616 LNVLGGALGAALL
-629 LYEFRARGK
+629 AYEVRQARG
-638 APARGGP
+638 AALVRA